1 MLALLALPAAL
12 LATPVQ
18 GQASDFDHLAALVGH
33 WRGSGDEGRVIDI
46 RYRLISNGSALV
58 EEWTSPRGN
67 QTMTVYYR
75 DNGAVLATHFCAQG
89 NQPRLTMAPQTGGR
103 MRFTFRDATNL
114 KPGKSHL
121 HDFWIEIDADETM
134 RRSETYAADAK
145 TETEVMVL
153 RRVTPLP

>member
-1 MLALLALPAAL
+1 MFTLLALPAVL
-12 LATPVQ
+12 IATPVQ
-18 GQASDFDHLAALVGH
+18 DEARDFDHLSVLVGH
-33 WRGSGDEGRVIDI
+33 WRGAGDEGRVIDI

-75 DNGAVLATHFCAQG
+75 DSGAVLATHFCAQG
-89 NQPRLTMAPQTGGR
+89 NQPRLTLASQTGGR

-121 HDFWIEIDADETM
+121 HDFWIEIDAEGVM
-134 RRSETYAADAK
+134 RRSETYAAGAK

-153 RRVTPLP
+153 RRVSP